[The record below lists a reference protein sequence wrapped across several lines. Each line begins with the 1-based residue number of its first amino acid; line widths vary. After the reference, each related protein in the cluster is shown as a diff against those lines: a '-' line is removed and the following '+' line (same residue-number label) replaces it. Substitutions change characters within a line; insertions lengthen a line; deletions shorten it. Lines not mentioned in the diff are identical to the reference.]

1 MTTVRALARWALVA
15 VIAVFG
21 WLISPVPATAASS
34 AAAATIDSYDHPS
47 APAPWDRT
55 DYDRGPPPGVPD
67 AHWLF
72 AEEFGCLAVS
82 KSPSLES
89 PIAHDSTYDEAAP
102 LVRATSEATTSAQRI
117 SDDDTPV
124 SRFVASSVA
133 ANSVPAS
140 TVRFSQSSVN
150 GAAEIEASMR
160 ANGWVGDAID
170 VVRMPDG
177 GLTSLD
183 NTRLLA
189 ANRAGIDVQASIRG
203 FDEALPSSLVGRFTT
218 AKGGVPSTWGDA
230 VMNRIGNQS
239 AGYGTANPFGSGV
252 TGWSGN

>member
-1 MTTVRALARWALVA
+1 MTTTARRAHAPAWVLAFLAAVLAVVLGAFTAGPAPAATGSAAQNAVGASASAAQVA
-15 VIAVFG
+15 VE
-21 WLISPVPATAASS
+21 
-34 AAAATIDSYDHPS
+34 PS
-47 APAPWDRT
+47 ASITAGQRLGND
-55 DYDRGPPPGVPD
+55 PPQAG
-67 AHWLF
+67 
-72 AEEFGCLAVS
+72 
-82 KSPSLES
+82 
-89 PIAHDSTYDEAAP
+89 
-102 LVRATSEATTSAQRI
+102 LVVATG
-117 SDDDTPV
+117 
-124 SRFVASSVA
+124 VA
-133 ANSVPAS
+133 ANTVPAS
-140 TVRFSQSSVN
+140 TVRFSQGSVN

-203 FDEALPSSLVGRFTT
+203 FDDALPSSLVGRFTT
-218 AKGGVPSTWGDA
+218 TKGGVPSTWGDA

-239 AGYGTANPFGSGV
+239 AGYRTANPFGSWV